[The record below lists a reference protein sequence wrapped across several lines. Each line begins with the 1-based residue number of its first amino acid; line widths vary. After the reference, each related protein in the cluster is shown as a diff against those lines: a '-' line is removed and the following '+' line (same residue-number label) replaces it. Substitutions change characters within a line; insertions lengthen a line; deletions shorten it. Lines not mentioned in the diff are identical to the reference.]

1 MKKTITLV
9 AAAILSGGMAASQ
22 GVSEQSKAVMENI
35 FTRSSVREYVEGK
48 KIKVDE
54 YIEPLLRAGMSA
66 PSAMNRQPWEFIV
79 ITDRERLANMS
90 EEFKNASYLKS
101 AQFAI
106 IVCGNL
112 KEAIEGEGK
121 EYWFQDCS
129 AATENILLAAHSM
142 GLGAVWCGIYPI
154 EERTKALQSFLSLP
168 EYIIPL
174 NIIPVGVPANKQE
187 PKDKWKKEKIHWE
200 KFGNTDKKVME
211 IDRNTIQ
218 IKQNATKITP
228 SKTAKPTKQKTK
240 TKADDKKTSK

>member
-1 MKKTITLV
+1 MKKTITLI

-22 GVSEQSKAVMENI
+22 EVSEHSKQVMENI
-35 FTRSSVREYVEGK
+35 FTRSSVREFVEGE

-79 ITDRERLANMS
+79 ITDRKRLASMG

-106 IVCGNL
+106 VVCGNL

-121 EYWFQDCS
+121 EYWVQDCS

-168 EYIIPL
+168 EHIIPL
-174 NIIPVGVPANKQE
+174 NIIPVGVPVKKQE
-187 PKDKWKKEKIHWE
+187 PKDKWNKDKIHWE
-200 KFGNTDKKVME
+200 KFGNTDRKVME
-211 IDRNTIQ
+211 IDRSTIQ
-218 IKQNATKITP
+218 IKQNAAKITP
-228 SKTAKPTKQKTK
+228 AKTAKPSKQTTK
-240 TKADDKKTSK
+240 TKASDKKKSK

>member
-90 EEFKNASYLKS
+90 DRKS
-101 AQFAI
+101 
-106 IVCGNL
+106 V
-112 KEAIEGEGK
+112 
-121 EYWFQDCS
+121 
-129 AATENILLAAHSM
+129 
-142 GLGAVWCGIYPI
+142 V
-154 EERTKALQSFLSLP
+154 
-168 EYIIPL
+168 
-174 NIIPVGVPANKQE
+174 
-187 PKDKWKKEKIHWE
+187 
-200 KFGNTDKKVME
+200 
-211 IDRNTIQ
+211 
-218 IKQNATKITP
+218 
-228 SKTAKPTKQKTK
+228 
-240 TKADDKKTSK
+240 